1 MPIVTHIRSTLARA
15 IGIASAAAVCA
26 PAAAPTVPTGAVRFI
41 VPFAAGGTSDI
52 LARQIAPKLSEA
64 LGQPV
69 LVENR
74 AGANGNVGAEV
85 VARATPDGHTLL
97 LADLGAIAINPSVY
111 KQSYDPVR
119 DLAGVTMVAYS
130 PHLLVVHPSVPV
142 KTVKELIAL
151 ARSRPG
157 QLNFA
162 TSGLG
167 GPPHLAGVAFAQTT
181 GLKWAFIP
189 YKGGAAALIDV
200 AGGHA
205 DLTFNGMLAT
215 YPYVK
220 SGRLRLV
227 AVSGAKRYP
236 TLPDVPTVSE
246 SGVPGFETGSWQGIL
261 AASGSP
267 RASLDRASAEITRI
281 LNVPEMREN
290 LARQGAEVSTMKPEQ
305 LSAWMKTE
313 VAKWAEVVRQ
323 GGIKLE

>member
-1 MPIVTHIRSTLARA
+1 M
-15 IGIASAAAVCA
+15 
-26 PAAAPTVPTGAVRFI
+26 
-41 VPFAAGGTSDI
+41 
-52 LARQIAPKLSEA
+52 
-64 LGQPV
+64 
-69 LVENR
+69 
-74 AGANGNVGAEV
+74 
-85 VARATPDGHTLL
+85 
-97 LADLGAIAINPSVY
+97 
-111 KQSYDPVR
+111 
-119 DLAGVTMVAYS
+119 
-130 PHLLVVHPSVPV
+130 
-142 KTVKELIAL
+142 KELIAL

-162 TSGLG
+162 TSGVG
-167 GPPHLAGVAFAQTT
+167 GPPHLAGVAFAQAT
-181 GLKWAFIP
+181 GSKWAFIP

-236 TLPDVPTVSE
+236 TLPEVPTVSE

-261 AASGSP
+261 AASASP
-267 RASLDRASAEITRI
+267 RAALDRLSADIARI
-281 LNVPEMREN
+281 LNVPEMREY

-313 VAKWAEVVRQ
+313 VAKWAEVVRK